1 MIFKIKLM
9 FYYLFFAKLFNSRFF
24 KYSNNLRLW
33 YLESVLK
40 IKQKAK
46 TPEQKKLDK
55 FQNNVYI
62 SNGKNVSIG
71 YCCQIN
77 ENVFLQG
84 AKIGNFV
91 MIAADVA
98 ILSSDHNYFSIEQPM
113 ILQGKGIEKYVTIE
127 DDVWIGRSVIV
138 LPGLTVG
145 KGSIIGAGAVVTKN
159 VEPYSIVGG
168 IPAKLIRKRMHY
180 EN

>member
-1 MIFKIKLM
+1 MLFKIKLI
-9 FYYLFFAKLFNSRFF
+9 FYYLFVANLFNSRFF
-24 KYSNNLRLW
+24 KYSNNFRLW

-40 IKQKAK
+40 IKKEAK
-46 TPEQKKLDK
+46 TPELKKLDK

-77 ENVFLQG
+77 ENVFIQG

-91 MIAADVA
+91 MIAADAA
-98 ILSSDHNYFSIEQPM
+98 ILSSDHNYFDINQPM
-113 ILQGKGIEKYVTIE
+113 IMQGKGVEKYVIIE
-127 DDVWIGRSVIV
+127 DDVWIGRSTIV
-138 LPGLTVG
+138 LPGVTIG
-145 KGSIIGAGAVVTKN
+145 KGSIVGAGAVVTKD

-168 IPAKLIRKRMHY
+168 IPAKLIRKRKQG
-180 EN
+180 